1 VSAQV
6 AGSLRLRRQHGR
18 HGAPNY
24 QMHAAE
30 LAPADLDDAL
40 RFLASPAARASRAPP
55 EVVETHMSWVFIGP
69 EHVLK
74 LKKPVR
80 TEFLDFSTL
89 AAREF
94 NCREEVRLN
103 RRLAPDVY
111 LGVTPLVRDANGRLA
126 LGSKVGAEILDWL
139 VVMRPLPRSQMLD
152 VALAAGTVRT
162 ADIDRLAARLAQ
174 FFRSAARVSLNASE
188 YLRRIRVSQA
198 ANRAVLLN
206 PRFAEVEAAAALSQF
221 DRALAHHASA
231 VGARAAQGHVREGH
245 GDLRPEHIC
254 LLDPPVVID
263 CLEFNR
269 MLREVDPYDELAFL
283 GLECRMLGADWIG
296 PRLLAQIGEVLGN
309 APPPAVLA
317 LYGAQRALVRA
328 RLAAAHLFDPQ
339 PRMPQHWLP
348 QARRYVAQ
356 AHAELVPLLRN

>member
-1 VSAQV
+1 
-6 AGSLRLRRQHGR
+6 
-18 HGAPNY
+18 
-24 QMHAAE
+24 MHAAE

-111 LGVTPLVRDANGRLA
+111 LGVTPLVRDADGRLA
-126 LGSKVGAEILDWL
+126 LGSRVSAEILDWL
-139 VVMRPLPRSQMLD
+139 VVMRPLPPRMLD
-152 VALAAGTVRT
+152 VALAAGTVT
-162 ADIDRLAARLAQ
+162 PADIDRLAARLAQ

-198 ANRAVLLN
+198 ATRAVLLN

-231 VGARAAQGHVREGH
+231 VGARAEQGHVREGM
-245 GDLRPEHIC
+245 EIC
-254 LLDPPVVID
+254 GRAHRLLIPQSSSTAWSSTG
-263 CLEFNR
+263 C
-269 MLREVDPYDELAFL
+269 REVDPYDNSRFLASNV
-283 GLECRMLGADWIG
+283 GCWERIG
-296 PRLLAQIGEVLGN
+296 IRPDAGCERSAM
-309 APPPAVLA
+309 
-317 LYGAQRALVRA
+317 
-328 RLAAAHLFDPQ
+328 H
-339 PRMPQHWLP
+339 
-348 QARRYVAQ
+348 RRK
-356 AHAELVPLLRN
+356 